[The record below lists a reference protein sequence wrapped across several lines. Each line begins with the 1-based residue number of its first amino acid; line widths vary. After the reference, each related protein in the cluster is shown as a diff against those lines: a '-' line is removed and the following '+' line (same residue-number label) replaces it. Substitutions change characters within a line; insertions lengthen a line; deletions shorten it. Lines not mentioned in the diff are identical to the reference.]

1 MKRWEYTYVW
11 WEGSATSTANGQL
24 GQTTPPI
31 GEEVMDKLNA
41 LGAEGWEIDEVT
53 AAPLTTGWVSP
64 RGGTAAAGFT
74 DKVHYLAMLR
84 RPIEGPQAALSP

>member
-1 MKRWEYTYVW
+1 MNRWEYTYLW

-24 GQTTPPI
+24 GQTNPPI

-41 LGAEGWEIDEVT
+41 LGAEGWEIDHIT
-53 AAPLTTGWVSP
+53 AAPLTTGWISP

-74 DKVHYLAMLR
+74 DKVHYLAVLR
-84 RPIEGPQAALSP
+84 RSIQESHAVTPG

>member
-1 MKRWEYTYVW
+1 M
-11 WEGSATSTANGQL
+11 
-24 GQTTPPI
+24 

-41 LGAEGWEIDEVT
+41 LAAEGWEIDKIT
-53 AAPLTTGWVSP
+53 AAPLTTAWISP

-84 RPIEGPQAALSP
+84 RSTQRRNRAPAAGELRSDPWVTTLPRSLPQDDE

>member
-1 MKRWEYTYVW
+1 MNRWEYTFLW

-31 GEEVMDKLNA
+31 GEEVMDKLNS
-41 LGAEGWEIDEVT
+41 LGADGWEIGHIA
-53 AAPLTTGWVSP
+53 AAPLTTGWMSP

-74 DKVHYLAMLR
+74 DKVHYMAMLR
-84 RPIEGPQAALSP
+84 RRSESHG